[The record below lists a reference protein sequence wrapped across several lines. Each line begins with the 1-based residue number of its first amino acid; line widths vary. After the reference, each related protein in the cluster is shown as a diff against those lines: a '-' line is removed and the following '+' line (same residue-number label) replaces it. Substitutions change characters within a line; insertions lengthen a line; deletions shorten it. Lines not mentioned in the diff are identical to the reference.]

1 MRKVKLQM
9 QMSIDGFVGRP
20 NGELDWMV
28 WNWDQPLRDYV
39 GELTDPVDLIILGRK
54 LAEGFIPYWAEA
66 VNDKSNPDFAGAK
79 KLNET
84 PKIVFSKTLATSTW
98 ENTKLANGNIIDE
111 ISALKKQPGKDIIA
125 YGGANFVSNLVNNGL
140 IDEYHIFIN
149 PAAIGDG
156 LSIFKSVDQKLNL
169 KLIRSTPFEC
179 GIVALLYKP

>member
-1 MRKVKLQM
+1 M

-39 GELTDPVDLIILGRK
+39 SELTDPVDLIILGRK
-54 LAEGFIPYWAEA
+54 LAQGFIPYWAEA
-66 VNDKSNPDFAGAK
+66 VNDESNPDYAGAK

-84 PKIVFSKTLATSTW
+84 PKIVFSKTLATSEW
-98 ENTKLANGNIIDE
+98 ENAKIASGDIIDE
-111 ISALKKQPGKDIIA
+111 ISALKKQSGNDIIV
-125 YGGANFVSNLVNNGL
+125 YGGANFVSNLVKNGL

-156 LSIFKSVDQKLNL
+156 LSIFKSVDRKLNF
-169 KLIRSTPFEC
+169 KLIKSTPFAC